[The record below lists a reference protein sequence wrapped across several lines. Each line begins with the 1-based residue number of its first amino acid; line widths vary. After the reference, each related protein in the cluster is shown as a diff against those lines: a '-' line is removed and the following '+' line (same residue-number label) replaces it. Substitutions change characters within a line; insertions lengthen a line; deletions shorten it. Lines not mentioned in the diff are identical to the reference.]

1 MGYIY
6 AKNGATQQTVTTAYA
21 ADGRIASAGFMHGG
35 VLRNFTYG
43 YLPGSNLLEK
53 LTMPNNMTL
62 TQGYEAK
69 RDLLTGMTYMRSDA
83 LVTQRSYSYDAL
95 GRPTQRDTQYPGKDI
110 THSDTF
116 EHNSRS
122 DLVNAQLDDASCAY
136 TYDNIGKAANGYLR
150 TTYTYAP
157 YGAVSANGDV
167 SQPIQWSS
175 EYADEKMGLIFYN
188 YGHYNPLDGRWLSR
202 DSQN

>member
-53 LTMPNNMTL
+53 LTMPINMTL
-62 TQGYEAK
+62 AQGYEAK

-83 LVTQRSYSYDAL
+83 LVTQRSYSYDASVAQHNVIRNTRERTSRTAIHL
-95 GRPTQRDTQYPGKDI
+95 ST
-110 THSDTF
+110 THA
-116 EHNSRS
+116 RS
-122 DLVNAQLDDASCAY
+122 
-136 TYDNIGKAANGYLR
+136 
-150 TTYTYAP
+150 
-157 YGAVSANGDV
+157 
-167 SQPIQWSS
+167 W
-175 EYADEKMGLIFYN
+175 
-188 YGHYNPLDGRWLSR
+188 
-202 DSQN
+202 